1 MRKNI
6 QEIIAASYIMLPDIN
21 FLVIVFLLHIKQSK
35 AQRFIEDSDANKLK
49 KQPNNDSDANKLKKQ
64 PNNDNECI
72 LRFD

>member
-35 AQRFIEDSDANKLK
+35 AQRFIEDSGLINKRGN
-49 KQPNNDSDANKLKKQ
+49 QVTIVMHIN
-64 PNNDNECI
+64 
-72 LRFD
+72 